1 MMLSQYPS
9 APLTAARRSLLQRL
23 RSRAAG
29 FMLLAAAAFAGAACS
44 SEEPVG
50 LDGAG
55 SGASGSGVPAYVS
68 LRLTAPSSAAEKRA
82 NPAGGEIGD
91 GSETGQTNENAIC
104 TVTAFF
110 YPSIYSFDDAND
122 RQNVTMVQFGEDQ
135 ITEVTPPSG
144 GTVERAYQTA
154 AVDVDLEPGTY
165 HVLAIVNGGDEVEGW
180 TQGTLNLERL
190 RERARTSAWTVTA
203 GGNGA
208 ASEYSDF
215 VMSSAEEASI
225 TIEESNSSAEHPATA
240 EISVERLAARVDY
253 CPVNDFDVED
263 KTGTVTITG
272 LALANNLTRG
282 EYYFKRVTE
291 NSALDGTVHY
301 LGGETADADGAG
313 INYVLDPWTDLKTDR
328 NKDGNHFPPDAET
341 EAGSLL
347 ASALYAPGHYFPTD
361 CQNNAAFWSENAVQG
376 IALDADANGDTYY
389 LAAYTMENTLPADAP
404 LENYAT
410 AAVFKAIFQPAGLT
424 ADGGNYNYKEGDTF
438 FEWNGALYLDLA
450 DIMNTYNENGTFA
463 TSQTALA
470 TASTWD
476 DVRQIL
482 GTLTQADPTG
492 YYEWLSAQITA
503 AAEGSTLQPAALT
516 WEHYMAET
524 FGYSR
529 AAGAGAVIDQQGHDT
544 QAELVV
550 AAGGIRTYRHSE
562 CYYTW
567 FIKHAEDSDPDAQ
580 GVMEYGIVR
589 NNIYKLKVNSVK
601 GLGSIVPDEDNQLRV
616 SVYVRNWRLLPEESL
631 AL

>member
-1 MMLSQYPS
+1 MMQTQYPS
-9 APLTAARRSLLQRL
+9 ASLSPARRSLLQRL
-23 RSRAAG
+23 RRGAAG
-29 FMLLAAAAFAGAACS
+29 FALLAAAAFAGAACS

-82 NPAGGEIGD
+82 NPAGGETGD
-91 GSETGQTNENAIC
+91 GSETGQTNENAIR

-110 YPSIYSFDDAND
+110 YPSTDFFADAND
-122 RQNVTMVQFGEDQ
+122 DPNMIMVQFGEDQ
-135 ITEVTPPSG
+135 ITEISSSAPMA
-144 GTVERAYQTA
+144 EKAYQTA
-154 AVDVDLEPGTY
+154 AVDVDLEPGSY
-165 HVLAIVNGGDEVEGW
+165 HVLAIVNGGEEVEGW
-180 TQGTLNLERL
+180 TQGTLGLDRL
-190 RERARTSAWTVTA
+190 RKRARTSAWTVTA
-203 GGNGA
+203 GDNGA
-208 ASEYSDF
+208 APEYSDF

-291 NSALDGTVHY
+291 GGAVSGNVY
-301 LGGETADADGAG
+301 LGDEEADPSTGAG
-313 INYVLDPWTDLKTDR
+313 LNYVRDPWTDLKTEG
-328 NKDGNHFPPDAET
+328 NKDAANFPLDP
-341 EAGSLL
+341 EAQTTSKSY
-347 ASALYAPGHYFPTD
+347 ASDLYASGHYFPTD
-361 CQNNAAFWSENAVQG
+361 CQNNAAFWSANAVQG
-376 IALDADANGDTYY
+376 TALPAAAGEDTYY
-389 LAAYTMENTLPADAP
+389 LAAYTMENTLPKDAP
-404 LENYAT
+404 LEYYAT

-424 ADGGNYNYKEGDTF
+424 ADGGNYKYKEGDTF

-450 DIMNTYNENGTFA
+450 DIMDTYNEGGVFA
-463 TSQTALA
+463 ASQADLVSA
-470 TASTWD
+470 TTWD

-492 YYEWLSAQITA
+492 YYEWLSGQITA
-503 AAEGSTLQPAALT
+503 ATAESTPQPAALT
-516 WEHYMAET
+516 WDHYMLET

-529 AAGAGAVIDQQGHDT
+529 VAGSGATIDQDSHDT
-544 QAELVV
+544 QAELL
-550 AAGGIRTYRHSE
+550 AKGDIRTYRHSE

-567 FIKHAEDSDPDAQ
+567 FIKHAEDGDEAQ